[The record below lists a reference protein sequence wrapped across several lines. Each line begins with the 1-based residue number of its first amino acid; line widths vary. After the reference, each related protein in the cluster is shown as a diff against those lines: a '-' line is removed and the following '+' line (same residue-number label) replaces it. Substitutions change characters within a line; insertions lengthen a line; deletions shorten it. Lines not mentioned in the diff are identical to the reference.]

1 MDQDGYD
8 EDVMVDELYYQRP
21 PHQQQVQERLLVDCT
36 SDAAG
41 YFGGIRVPATLITG
55 SSLGFLFAF
64 SQSSSRSFRN
74 RTINEIRLI
83 RIYHATVL
91 ISFSLALTTVII
103 STSASITLLQGRHNP
118 FAYTA
123 YELLRR
129 EFDYEFCVTIYCFLN
144 SLLCFVCSVTCKVIL
159 EFDLLKYNTH
169 RRHYYPLIALLS
181 MMVAVLTN
189 IISYVNETLYSWSNI
204 YEFTKYVIHLV
215 WNECIGGHRPL
226 MIVSLLSAIISILC
240 IIKILI
246 SSDPVI
252 AVVEDEDQT
261 KKPEDEEKK
270 RK

>member
-8 EDVMVDELYYQRP
+8 EEILVDGLYQRLSHQ
-21 PHQQQVQERLLVDCT
+21 HQQQEQELELELVDCT
-36 SDAAG
+36 SGAVG
-41 YFGGIRVPATLITG
+41 YFNGIRVPATLITG

-64 SQSSSRSFRN
+64 SQVSTRSFHN

-91 ISFSLALTTVII
+91 ISFSLSLTTVII
-103 STSASITLLQGRHNP
+103 STSASITLLQGRHDP
-118 FAYTA
+118 LAVTA

-144 SLLCFVCSVTCKVIL
+144 SLLCFVCCVTCKVIL

-169 RRHYYPLIALLS
+169 HRHYYPLIALLS
-181 MMVAVLTN
+181 MMIAVLTN

-240 IIKILI
+240 IFKIFL
-246 SSDPVI
+246 SSDPVV
-252 AVVEDEDQT
+252 AVSAVEDQDKT
-261 KKPEDEEKK
+261 EKK